1 MTYILETK
9 DLCIQKGK
17 KLLLDHVS
25 IHVKEG
31 TIYGLGGVNA
41 SGKSLLV
48 KALCNSGVRFR
59 GEVMINGRLDAFK
72 HHNLIGIYLDDFGPL
87 TAGSLY
93 HNLVA
98 KAKFMKVKDATDQ
111 AVALLQALDLE
122 CYAHE
127 GLTQSASVL
136 SLERMALSIIG
147 KPPLIVLD
155 DPFAHLSPTQ
165 KGLVKKVLEHCKKA
179 GSSILMTSSRIE
191 DFDGLADT
199 YGLLVKGKLAVEM
212 DSCDLKQKLSN
223 KLHVRVDDVKR
234 LCDLYPTAQVLDDG
248 FVVIEDDG
256 KVNKTLLDQGIKVY
270 EIKRVKES
278 KAHYF
283 QNFLGGESH
292 D

>member
-17 KLLLDHVS
+17 KLLLDRVS

-59 GEVMINGRLDAFK
+59 GEVIINGRRDAFK
-72 HHNLIGIYLDDFGPL
+72 HHSLIGIYLDDFGPL
-87 TAGSLY
+87 TAGNLY

-98 KAKFMKVKDATDQ
+98 KAKFMKVKDAHDQ

-122 CYAHE
+122 RYAHE

-136 SLERMALSIIG
+136 SLEKIALSIIG

-155 DPFAHLSPTQ
+155 DPLAHLSPTQ

-234 LCDLYPTAQVLDDG
+234 LCDLYPMAQVLDDG

-283 QNFLGGESH
+283 QNFLG
-292 D
+292 DNMK

>member
-1 MTYILETK
+1 
-9 DLCIQKGK
+9 
-17 KLLLDHVS
+17 
-25 IHVKEG
+25 
-31 TIYGLGGVNA
+31 
-41 SGKSLLV
+41 
-48 KALCNSGVRFR
+48 
-59 GEVMINGRLDAFK
+59 
-72 HHNLIGIYLDDFGPL
+72 
-87 TAGSLY
+87 
-93 HNLVA
+93 
-98 KAKFMKVKDATDQ
+98 MKVKDAHDQ

-122 CYAHE
+122 RYAHE

-136 SLERMALSIIG
+136 SLEKMALSIIG

-234 LCDLYPTAQVLDDG
+234 LCDLYPLAQVLDDG